1 MMKEELKQKSEQET
15 LLLSLQRTRYSL
27 KRKLLLM
34 MALTSLGILGRA
46 AFQFIPSVEPLTPL
60 SILAGFLL
68 GPISGFISGVV
79 GFYLSNYLVWGLQG
93 PWTVFQCLGAGLAG
107 FIGGLIGN
115 LGKKTRTKFLISTFI
130 GIIVYEIIVT
140 VGMGAI
146 FAFPF
151 LLFYI
156 ITSIPF
162 SLIHLSSSLG
172 FSLTFYEF
180 KEKIKKLKGG
190 WVDKEIL
197 GFRVVDSGTDNPGNK
212 LVPYLYFRRTY
223 RKDKGRS
230 KNRFCY
236 IRKDKDS

>member
-1 MMKEELKQKSEQET
+1 MEQKLKQKSEQKT
-15 LLLSLQRTRYSL
+15 LLLSAQRTKYSL

-34 MALTSLGILGRA
+34 SLLTTFGIFGRA

-60 SILAGFLL
+60 TILTGFLL
-68 GPISGFISGVV
+68 GPISGFISGVI
-79 GFYLSNYLVWGLQG
+79 GFYLSNFLVWGFQG
-93 PWTVFQCLGAGLAG
+93 PWTIFQCLGAGLAG
-107 FIGGLIGN
+107 FIGGLIGK
-115 LGKKTRTKFLISTFI
+115 LGKKSRTKFLISTFI

-172 FSLTFYEF
+172 FSLSFYEF
-180 KEKIKKLKGG
+180 KEHIKKLRGG
-190 WVDKEIL
+190 LIEKEIL
-197 GFRVVDSGTDNPGNK
+197 GFRTVGSDTGKSGNK
-212 LVPYLYFRRTY
+212 LVPYLYFRKISGKGKSRSKDRFWY
-223 RKDKGRS
+223 FRKDK
-230 KNRFCY
+230 N
-236 IRKDKDS
+236 D

>member
-1 MMKEELKQKSEQET
+1 MEQELKQKSEQKT
-15 LLLSLQRTRYSL
+15 LLLSTQRTMYSL
-27 KRKLLLM
+27 KRKLLLI

-60 SILAGFLL
+60 TILTGFLL

-79 GFYLSNYLVWGLQG
+79 GFYLSNFLVWGLQG
-93 PWTVFQCLGAGLAG
+93 PWTIFQCLGAGLAG
-107 FIGGLIGN
+107 FIGGLIGKS
-115 LGKKTRTKFLISTFI
+115 GKKSRIKFLISTFI

-162 SLIHLSSSLG
+162 SFVHLTSSLG
-172 FSLTFYEF
+172 FSISFYEF
-180 KEKIKKLKGG
+180 KEQIKKLRGG
-190 WVDKEIL
+190 LIEKEIL
-197 GFRVVDSGTDNPGNK
+197 GLRTVDSGIGKPGNK
-212 LVPYLYFRRTY
+212 LVPYLYFRKIS

-230 KNRFCY
+230 KDRFWY
-236 IRKDKDS
+236 FRKE